1 MNLHESNKQTWPRKA
16 KGGTVG
22 ANRMSRENVMLGRV
36 RTGDPRGANLRG
48 HAEDPTGS
56 GHNETGAVLILALI
70 FLGVVGMVVGSLATW
85 ATNDLNNTTQF
96 TSART
101 LQYAVSSTMNNA
113 IENIRYTPLL
123 GAGQTLSASP
133 PAACWGAGSTS
144 ELTVNNVNVA
154 VWCSTA
160 WNPSSAQTRV
170 VSFSACPVT
179 PSQSGLSASALA
191 TACVANPTLTSIV
204 TYGDYPPGF
213 SAPNSSQC
221 IVYCGTSMTINSWV
235 WAGSSATSTVVVP
248 TTTTTTTT
256 VPPTTTTVPPTTTT
270 TTTVPPTTTTVPPTT
285 TTTTTTVPPTTT
297 TTTTASNSVT
307 ATPTV
312 PSINPNSGTE
322 QLSFN
327 NPASIT
333 SLSITIRVVQSTGVT
348 FHGQWDSFPGDLTD
362 SVTTS
367 NGVIVYTYVLNSGQ
381 TVPANN
387 NSAVD
392 AQWAG
397 TGTVH
402 STTTDT
408 YSVTSTSGGVTS
420 TVTGHF

>member
-1 MNLHESNKQTWPRKA
+1 
-16 KGGTVG
+16 
-22 ANRMSRENVMLGRV
+22 MSRKNVVFESIR
-36 RTGDPRGANLRG
+36 RGATDGVEDRV
-48 HAEDPTGS
+48 HAEDPKGV

-133 PAACWGAGSTS
+133 PAACWGTGSTS

-160 WNPSSAQTRV
+160 WNAPSAQTRIV
-170 VSFSACPVT
+170 TFSACPIT

-213 SAPNSSQC
+213 SAPNTSQC

-235 WAGSSATSTVVVP
+235 W
-248 TTTTTTTT
+248 
-256 VPPTTTTVPPTTTT
+256 
-270 TTTVPPTTTTVPPTT
+270 
-285 TTTTTTVPPTTT
+285 
-297 TTTTASNSVT
+297 
-307 ATPTV
+307 
-312 PSINPNSGTE
+312 
-322 QLSFN
+322 
-327 NPASIT
+327 
-333 SLSITIRVVQSTGVT
+333 
-348 FHGQWDSFPGDLTD
+348 
-362 SVTTS
+362 
-367 NGVIVYTYVLNSGQ
+367 
-381 TVPANN
+381 
-387 NSAVD
+387 
-392 AQWAG
+392 
-397 TGTVH
+397 
-402 STTTDT
+402 
-408 YSVTSTSGGVTS
+408 
-420 TVTGHF
+420 

>member
-1 MNLHESNKQTWPRKA
+1 MNLHESSEHLWPRKT

-22 ANRMSRENVMLGRV
+22 VNKMSRKNMMLGRG
-36 RTGDPRGANLRG
+36 RRGATNVEDRVHVEDSTVVG
-48 HAEDPTGS
+48 HG
-56 GHNETGAVLILALI
+56 ETGAVLILALI

-85 ATNDLNNTTQF
+85 ATNDLKNTTQF
-96 TSART
+96 ASART

-133 PAACWGAGSTS
+133 PAACWGTGSTS

-160 WNPSSAQTRV
+160 WNASSAQTRTV
-170 VSFSACPVT
+170 TFTACPIT

-191 TACVANPTLTSIV
+191 TVCVANPTLTSIV

-213 SAPNSSQC
+213 SAPNTSQC

-235 WAGSSATSTVVVP
+235 WSGSSATSTVVVP
-248 TTTTTTTT
+248 TSSTTT
-256 VPPTTTTVPPTTTT
+256 TTTTVPPTTTT
-270 TTTVPPTTTTVPPTT
+270 TTTVPPTTTTTT
-285 TTTTTTVPPTTT
+285 TPV
-297 TTTTASNSVT
+297 SNGVVSNGVT

-312 PSINPNSGTE
+312 SGLNNYYGQELLSVSNPSS
-322 QLSFN
+322 L
-327 NPASIT
+327 T
-333 SLSITIRVVQSTGVT
+333 SLSITIDVTQTTGLYNPT
-348 FHGQWDSFPGDLTD
+348 AFNSFPGGALAQNQ
-362 SVTTS
+362 VTS
-367 NGVIVYTYVLNSGQ
+367 GGVVAYTYVLSGQ
-381 TVPANN
+381 TIPANYN
-387 NSAVD
+387 GTVG

-397 TGTVH
+397 TGYSHATLG
-402 STTTDT
+402 DT
-408 YSVTSTSGGVTS
+408 FSVTSTTSTGVTS